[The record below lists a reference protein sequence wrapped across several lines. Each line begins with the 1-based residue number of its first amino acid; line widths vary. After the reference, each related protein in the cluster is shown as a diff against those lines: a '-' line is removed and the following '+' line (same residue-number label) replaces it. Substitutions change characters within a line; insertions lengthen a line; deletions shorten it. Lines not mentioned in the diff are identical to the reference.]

1 MIINI
6 VKIVEALNQ
15 LPRPLRA
22 DSSHTGDV
30 VRGIDL
36 DCLDVNE
43 LSRFDSVF
51 LADLRFVIDRR
62 LRLSH
67 LGGGKAHSDSA
78 AHQLETVAVTG
89 GDHTLRALL
98 PADTGKG
105 AENIVRFKA
114 VALDKPVAEKLQK
127 LFEIWELLGQFLRHP
142 LALRLIARVGLMAE
156 CRGFPVKR
164 DGHGVRLRLRHQP
177 LQHGQESI
185 DPICIQAL
193 LGGKDAD
200 PVKSPVQDAV
210 AIQN

>member
-6 VKIVEALNQ
+6 VQIVEALNQ

-30 VRGIDL
+30 VRSIAL
-36 DCLDVNE
+36 DRLDVNK
-43 LSRFDSVF
+43 LGRFDSVF
-51 LADLRFVIDRR
+51 LADLCFVIDRR

-67 LGGGKAHSDSA
+67 FGGGKAHGDA
-78 AHQLETVAVTG
+78 VAHQLEAVAVTS

-98 PADTGKG
+98 PANTGKG
-105 AENIVRFKA
+105 AEDIVRFKA

-127 LFEIWELLGQFLRHP
+127 LFEVRELLGQFLRHAF
-142 LALRLIARVGLMAE
+142 ALRLIARVRLVAE
-156 CRGFPVKR
+156 RRGFPVKR
-164 DGHGVRLRLRHQP
+164 NGHGVRLRLRQQP

-185 DPICIQAL
+185 DPVCIQAL